1 LNKFEDLLIKV
12 INNKEIARSLLDDD
26 QERYNLMMA
35 LGKEVSLQSYFM
47 EYITGSAVYNIGWYA
62 KDEFR
67 SKFDSYTFDYFE

>member
-1 LNKFEDLLIKV
+1 MNKFEDLLIKV